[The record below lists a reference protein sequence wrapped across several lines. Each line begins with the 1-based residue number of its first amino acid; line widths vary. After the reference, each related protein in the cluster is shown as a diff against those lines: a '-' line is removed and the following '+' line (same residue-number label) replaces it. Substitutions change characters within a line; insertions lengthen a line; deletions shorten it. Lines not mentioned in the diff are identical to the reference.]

1 MKLTIP
7 ALAAVMA
14 ILPLQAFGQTSLY
27 VPTRSMADQGI
38 DLGSWG
44 SGRVAEADEFAFE
57 GTSSIRISTRNFFQ
71 GGIISLT
78 DPVNLSDAYEDPS
91 NLLQLVIKVPDAS
104 TTFGGG
110 NRGPGAGGIEGLG
123 GPGGP
128 GGGPAMGP
136 AGMGGPGGGPTGGG
150 GTSTDRPPLQ
160 ELRVIVATTDGLKSE
175 AFLNIEDI
183 PVDNR
188 GWKRVGVPLRGLRGF
203 DRTNKEIESVWI
215 AGGSTATMYIGQ
227 MQVNSDATPI
237 YGEPNV
243 RELNLALSDEVILSM
258 NAFAGSSV
266 LEYEWDFD
274 AEDGINVD
282 ATGQVVRRKFRKPG
296 EYTITVTVKDAFGV
310 KEPYSTTIDVT
321 VNP

>member
-7 ALAAVMA
+7 ALAAVAAM
-14 ILPLQAFGQTSLY
+14 LPLQAFGQTSLY

-38 DLGSWG
+38 ELGSWG

-71 GGIISLT
+71 GGIINLT
-78 DPVNLSDAYEDPS
+78 NPVDLSDSYEDAS
-91 NLLQLVIKVPDAS
+91 NLLQLIVKVPDAS

-110 NRGPGAGGIEGLG
+110 NRGPGGMGEPGG
-123 GPGGP
+123 GPAIGPAGMGPVGGP
-128 GGGPAMGP
+128 GGGR
-136 AGMGGPGGGPTGGG
+136 PGGGA
-150 GTSTDRPPLQ
+150 SSEQAPLG
-160 ELRVIVATTDGLKSE
+160 ELRIIVTTTDGLKSE
-175 AFLNIEDI
+175 AFMSIDDI
-183 PVDNR
+183 PQDNR

-203 DRTNKEIESVWI
+203 DRTNKEIQSIWI

-227 MQVNSDATPI
+227 MQVNSDPTPI

-243 RELNLALSDEVILSM
+243 RELNLALGDEVILSM
-258 NAFAGSSV
+258 NAFAGSSA
-266 LEYEWDFD
+266 LKYEWDFD
-274 AEDGINVD
+274 AADGINVD